1 MTTYALS
8 VTTSTSSPVYTRDM
22 STLDTVTVTVNTT
35 GTYDNT
41 RISAVVVSGPVT
53 LSLAAGEY
61 VGNGGSF
68 TITPTA
74 LGPYSV
80 KIITSQK
87 FDEKEYAFV
96 NGTISVP
103 INPPDTTVTV
113 AANTNIAWDATS
125 VVIPLSNATNGD
137 YYKITANG
145 STTALGAALA
155 SGTTANV
162 NVTSGLPALGTSS
175 LYQIYA
181 LRPTGNG
188 GDNTYYICNGGATFT
203 ITRPSVSTSTT
214 AVASDVTI
222 TSTAT
227 AASTNLISLTA
238 NQQYRIL
245 DGIYL
250 RSIVITSNGSNT
262 SLAITYTVTA
272 PTYPTPGTSKT
283 YTLETRLE
291 SSYGGDNI
299 WVTADTFTLTRE
311 DYDVTPDSPNLGAN
325 ITGAGLGM
333 YYYSSYWTVTG
344 IDTGI
349 TASVTSGHM
358 SVNNGSWVTSATVY
372 NGDIVRVRLL
382 SSTSLSTNVST
393 TITAGGL
400 SDAWTVTTRAGITVP
415 LVPLVDQPINTLVE
429 TAPVTIAGLASGESR
444 TISVFEFHY
453 PGTQISINGGAWG
466 NGGPVS
472 NGDTVKGRH
481 TTAATY
487 GTTVQTF
494 LLMPPDIVAPVK
506 STTRV
511 PDVTPDPVNVG
522 LDVAGRELG
531 QFTPS
536 ATTFNITGMD
546 NYTPENPVTAYAR
559 FSGDTPAYM
568 SINNAAYTTAA
579 NVKNGDQ
586 LRVAMYASNS
596 YSTTKTVNFLLGPTP
611 HSDSWSVTTRAV
623 DVNPAT
629 PNLGN
634 DLTGI
639 ELGELTYSG
648 SSTVLNIDPIDGDVP
663 VTIPVSISGNSA
675 TFQVNGTG
683 GWVTSANVSLND
695 TIQARMYSSPNY
707 STTLS
712 TVLTLGTFSED
723 TDTWSVT
730 TRAADEEPN
739 TPQLGDNPPVT
750 DPGTTKYSAIWT
762 ITGMDPA
769 PATALAT
776 TTNGGTFQV
785 NGTGDWVNS
794 ASVSGGNTIQVR
806 LTASVAYSTSVSTI
820 LTVGGQSSAPF
831 IVTTRDADVTP
842 NDFTFIDE
850 NNVPL
855 NTFKLSNIITVASV
869 EIPVP
874 VTVSGGSYSKNGG
887 AYTTVTGSAQNGDYF
902 QVAHTSS
909 GIYNTAT
916 NTTLTIGGVSDTYTT
931 TTVDFAGATYYVNTT
946 VSYDLELNQMFVS
959 LSGTGVGSPKLLN
972 PGDRVGFKQIT
983 STSVGNSSVSL
994 FSADH
999 WTSTSVLYLTNSY
1012 QYKYASST
1020 IPVDV
1025 VDTVNYVAYRS
1036 GAITSTT
1043 KTSSFMGQSLQ
1054 PDTTVTLDESTYV
1067 ITSTATSH
1075 TIVITNAGTTQNGTI
1090 TVYRVKDSN
1099 TTHESRTG
1107 YGSLTITDVPPN
1119 DGFPKTYT
1127 LEARVTTA
1135 DGGSGLWTGITTY
1148 DVIATTTADQNDPTI
1163 STYGF
1168 AIYDH
1173 EGTAITSFNEGHST
1187 LRDLF
1192 TSPVTALSTTG
1203 TTDISTGLSG
1213 ITTSNCVILVEGVS
1227 STGAEIA
1234 VEIPATFVGTNP
1246 VSVRLG
1252 RAYSAMSVK
1261 VTVSQYVGLTI
1272 GATADAY
1279 GLQILNGANNTVI
1292 DQNSVVYGVKEI
1304 IALNPILSTQILYQ
1318 NDHTYFMYIQLVQGR
1333 YPASGGL
1340 PIPAISSS
1348 KSVYLIPPTLSNAK
1362 WPDGSYK
1369 EVVVYLPKAGAIT
1382 GYYNLAM
1389 LVSSN
1394 TAIPSYYGGSAPTHG
1409 AQIFSATGALIWDS
1423 AWQQAVVNNVISA
1436 NQFTTGVTQNGIWDV
1451 TTGYDGV
1458 TAPTTGGTFPYP
1470 DFIEDTMRSIG
1481 ASRTS
1486 TGLNDMDPANTYLA
1500 GSSLSGNVRYHMGF
1514 WRDLEMGT
1522 EGYGGGGKHKLA
1534 AKITSFTSATITMFR
1549 YADGPLPSTEAD
1561 RITRVSTSR
1570 HPEGN
1575 FIFFRIV

>member
-1 MTTYALS
+1 MTAYNLS
-8 VTTSTSSPVYTRDM
+8 VTTSASSPVYTQDM
-22 STLDTVTVTVNTT
+22 STLDTVTVTVNVT
-35 GTYDNT
+35 GSFTDP

-53 LSLAAGEY
+53 ISLAEGEIITP
-61 VGNGGSF
+61 GQSF
-68 TITPTA
+68 TITPSAT
-74 LGPYSV
+74 GTYSV
-80 KIITSQK
+80 KITAKEK
-87 FDEKEYAFV
+87 FTDQEYAFV

-145 STTALGAALA
+145 STTALGFAIA

-181 LRPTGNG
+181 LRTAANG

-203 ITRPSVSTSTT
+203 ITRPTVSTSTT

-222 TSTAT
+222 TATAT
-227 AASTNLISLTA
+227 AASTNLTSLTA

-245 DGIYL
+245 DGTYL

-283 YTLETRLE
+283 YTLQTRLE

-382 SSTSLSTNVST
+382 SSTSLSTSVST

-487 GTTVQTF
+487 GTTVETF
-494 LLMPPDIVAPVK
+494 LLMPPDTVAPVK

-511 PDVTPDPVNVG
+511 ADVTPDPVNVG

-531 QFTPS
+531 EFTPS

-559 FSGDTPAYM
+559 FSGDIPAYM

-634 DLTGI
+634 DLTGR
-639 ELGELTYSG
+639 EVGELTYSG
-648 SSTVLNIDPIDGDVP
+648 SSTVLNIDPIDGGVP

-707 STTLS
+707 STTVS

-874 VTVSGGSYSKNGG
+874 VTVSGGSYTKNGG

-909 GIYNTAT
+909 GSYSTAT

-931 TTVDFAGATYYVNTT
+931 TTLAEILPDDEVGFTPVSGSYTIDSTDTSVTVVVTGCIAEEFYVVRLNNGT
-946 VSYDLELNQMFVS
+946 VNLT
-959 LSGTGVGSPKLLN
+959 SGTG
-972 PGDRVGFKQIT
+972 
-983 STSVGNSSVSL
+983 
-994 FSADH
+994 
-999 WTSTSVLYLTNSY
+999 
-1012 QYKYASST
+1012 
-1020 IPVDV
+1020 
-1025 VDTVNYVAYRS
+1025 
-1036 GAITSTT
+1036 STT
-1043 KTSSFMGQSLQ
+1043 LSLTFSSNLPILGETETYEIFSMRPLALGGTGIYY
-1054 PDTTVTLDESTYV
+1054 PTDDIFTVTRSD
-1067 ITSTATSH
+1067 
-1075 TIVITNAGTTQNGTI
+1075 
-1090 TVYRVKDSN
+1090 DSP
-1099 TTHESRTG
+1099 
-1107 YGSLTITDVPPN
+1107 PPN
-1119 DGFPKTYT
+1119 
-1127 LEARVTTA
+1127 E
-1135 DGGSGLWTGITTY
+1135 
-1148 DVIATTTADQNDPTI
+1148 DPVLD
-1163 STYGF
+1163 TYGI

-1173 EGTAITSFNEGHST
+1173 NENLVSSFATGHSLLRTVFTGTA
-1187 LRDLF
+1187 
-1192 TSPVTALSTTG
+1192 VLSSSG
-1203 TTDISTGLSG
+1203 TTSVPTGLTGLSYSNSIIEVDYASSAASTQLPSKFSDDG
-1213 ITTSNCVILVEGVS
+1213 TSVI
-1227 STGAEIA
+1227 I
-1234 VEIPATFVGTNP
+1234 
-1246 VSVRLG
+1246 G
-1252 RAYSAMSVK
+1252 RHDTAPT
-1261 VTVSQYVGLTI
+1261 VTV
-1272 GATADAY
+1272 
-1279 GLQILNGANNTVI
+1279 TVI
-1292 DQNSVVYGVKEI
+1292 QYAGTSKIPGTSADYALEIRNGDNSVVLDEGALTYGVKEI
-1304 IALNPILSTQILYQ
+1304 INGGSSAVSSYLQISSNARVCTVTLTQG
-1318 NDHTYFMYIQLVQGR
+1318 T
-1333 YPASGGL
+1333 YPASNGT
-1340 PIPAISSS
+1340 PVVAINSTLQSI
-1348 KSVYLIPPTLSNAK
+1348 LIPPILGATK
-1362 WPDGSYK
+1362 WPDNSYK
-1369 EVVVYLPKAGAIT
+1369 YVYFFISSGATISN
-1382 GYYNLAM
+1382 YNIAM
-1389 LVSSN
+1389 LVPSN
-1394 TAIPSYYGGSAPTHG
+1394 ITSPSYYSSNNEYGLEIKDTLGN
-1409 AQIFSATGALIWDS
+1409 LIWS
-1423 AWQQAVVNNVISA
+1423 SNWRQAIVNNIVPI
-1436 NQFTTGVTQNGIWDV
+1436 NIFTTGLNQEGPYDV
-1451 TTGYDGV
+1451 SSGYDGV
-1458 TAPTTGGTFPYP
+1458 IPP
-1470 DFIEDTMRSIG
+1470 DPPLRTEFIEDLLPT
-1481 ASRTS
+1481 ASS
-1486 TGLNDMDPANTYLA
+1486 KGVSNLNSMDPPNTYLI
-1500 GSSLSGNVRYHMGF
+1500 GDSSSGRVGYYTGKLWYDDYNYT
-1514 WRDLEMGT
+1514 LE
-1522 EGYGGGGKHKLA
+1522 GGGVFIPA
-1534 AKITSFTSATITMFR
+1534 ANVTSPTSVSVRMWQLYEPGFDAPSGV
-1549 YADGPLPSTEAD
+1549 ADS
-1561 RITRVSTSR
+1561 SR
-1570 HPEGN
+1570 DPESKHPEGN
-1575 FIFFRIV
+1575 FIFLRIT